1 MPVRLAPLWLTLRPC
16 GFLFE
21 SCRENG
27 IVRPLRRP
35 CHPDFI
41 ASRAKKFMSQP
52 THNRV
57 LIIVILGA
65 LSTISPFAIDMYLP
79 AFPAIASALGTSTAK
94 VSLSLSSYFAGMAA
108 AQLFYGPLLDRF
120 GRKLP
125 LYAGLMLFIAASV
138 LCLFSRNVESLI
150 AMRFV
155 QALGGCAAQ
164 VAAMAMV
171 RDFFPAKETAKII
184 SLLILVISASP
195 LLAPSAGVYVAMHLG
210 WQWVFIVLSAFVLL
224 MLVISAWVL
233 PEGHEP
239 DRSISLRP
247 LPILRNYGSVL
258 KEPQFITYA
267 LSGAFA
273 FSGLLVYVA
282 SSPIV
287 FMEVFHASQQQFG
300 AIFAGLSVGFIG
312 SNQINVFLLRKFT
325 SEQIFRATLLVECPV
340 ALLFLVGTIYGWFG
354 LPATLVLLFISL
366 STLGLA
372 YPNAAALALVPFE
385 RNIGSA
391 SAMLGFL
398 QIGVSGVA
406 SASIGVFNSHTM
418 MPVTLALAATSWIG
432 LAILLIGRRHIPQC
446 HYVEE
451 QGAHPLPH

>member
-1 MPVRLAPLWLTLRPC
+1 
-16 GFLFE
+16 
-21 SCRENG
+21 
-27 IVRPLRRP
+27 
-35 CHPDFI
+35 
-41 ASRAKKFMSQP
+41 MSQP

-79 AFPAIASALGTSTAK
+79 AFPAIAAALGTSTAK

-125 LYAGLMLFIAASV
+125 LYAGLMLFIAASA

-150 AMRFV
+150 ALRFV

-195 LLAPSAGVYVAMHLG
+195 LLAPSAGVYVAIHLG

-224 MLVISAWVL
+224 MLAISAWVL

-247 LPILRNYGSVL
+247 APILRNYVTVL
-258 KEPQFITYA
+258 KEPQFLTYA
-267 LSGAFA
+267 LAGAFA

-287 FMEVFHASQQQFG
+287 FMEVFHVSQQQFG

-372 YPNAAALALVPFE
+372 YPNAAALALVPFDH
-385 RNIGSA
+385 NIGSA
-391 SAMLGFL
+391 AAMLGFL

-432 LAILLIGRRHIPQC
+432 LAILLIGKRRIPQC
-446 HYVEE
+446 RYVEE
-451 QGAHPLPH
+451 KGAHPLTH

>member
-1 MPVRLAPLWLTLRPC
+1 
-16 GFLFE
+16 
-21 SCRENG
+21 
-27 IVRPLRRP
+27 
-35 CHPDFI
+35 
-41 ASRAKKFMSQP
+41 MSQP

-79 AFPAIASALGTSTAK
+79 AFPAIAAALGTSTAK

-125 LYAGLMLFIAASV
+125 LYAGLLLFIVASV
-138 LCLFSRNVESLI
+138 LCLFARNVESLI
-150 AMRFV
+150 ALRFV
-155 QALGGCAAQ
+155 QALGGCAAG

-195 LLAPSAGVYVAMHLG
+195 LLAPSAGVFVAAHLG

-224 MLVISAWVL
+224 MLAVSAWVL

-247 LPILRNYGSVL
+247 APILRNYVSVL
-258 KEPQFITYA
+258 KEPQFLTYA
-267 LSGAFA
+267 LAGAFA

-287 FMEVFHASQQQFG
+287 FMEVFHVSQQQFG

-312 SNQINVFLLRKFT
+312 SNQINVLLLRKFT

-340 ALLFLVGTIYGWFG
+340 ALLFLVGTINGWFG
-354 LPATLVLLFISL
+354 LPATLVLLFIAL
-366 STLGLA
+366 SALGLGF
-372 YPNAAALALVPFE
+372 PNAAALALVPFDH
-385 RNIGSA
+385 NIGSA
-391 SAMLGFL
+391 AAMLGFL
-398 QIGVSGVA
+398 QIGVAGVA
-406 SASIGVFNSHTM
+406 SASIGVFNSHTL

-432 LAILLIGRRHIPQC
+432 LAILLLGKRRIPQLRF
-446 HYVEE
+446 VEE
-451 QGAHPLPH
+451 KDAHPLGH